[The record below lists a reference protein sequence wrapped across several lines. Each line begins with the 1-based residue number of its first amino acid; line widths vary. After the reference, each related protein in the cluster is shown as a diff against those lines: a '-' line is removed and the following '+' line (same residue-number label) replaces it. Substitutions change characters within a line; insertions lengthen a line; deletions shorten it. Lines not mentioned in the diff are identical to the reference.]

1 MKIQEFG
8 RKLSKIVKNLN
19 FAIWKKEFSVIKMK
33 KKQRSSFFSTWL
45 QRTNLSSGPP
55 DVRLRKHRDSPIK
68 EEDFTPAP
76 PTFIRVKIFQMLIRL
91 EFSLGY

>member
-33 KKQRSSFFSTWL
+33 KKQRSSFFFYLTST
-45 QRTNLSSGPP
+45 
-55 DVRLRKHRDSPIK
+55 DK
-68 EEDFTPAP
+68 
-76 PTFIRVKIFQMLIRL
+76 L
-91 EFSLGY
+91 EFGSSRCSIAETPGFSD